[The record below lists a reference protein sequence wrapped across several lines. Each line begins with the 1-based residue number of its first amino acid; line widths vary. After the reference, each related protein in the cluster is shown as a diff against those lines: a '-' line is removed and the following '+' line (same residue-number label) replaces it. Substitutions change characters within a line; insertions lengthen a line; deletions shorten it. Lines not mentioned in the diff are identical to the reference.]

1 MSKRVFD
8 VVIIGAG
15 IVGLT
20 VAHEILQRRPAT
32 KIAVLD
38 KESDVAK
45 HASGRNSGVMHCGI
59 YYASDTL
66 KAQVC
71 AKGAQRMRLFAEKE
85 AIAYR
90 ACGKVILATSEQQ
103 LPVVDKLLTN
113 ALQNNIPAERIN
125 HQQLRELEPYAATE
139 FAAIYCPTTAVID
152 SLAVV
157 TRLRDKLL
165 AQGVKFFFNTQV
177 VGVQQN
183 QSIQTTDGTFSY
195 GFLVNC
201 AGAYA
206 DTIAKYFGLAED
218 YALVPFKG
226 IYWKL
231 TAEAAPKVRANIYPV
246 PDISLPFLGVHLTR
260 VINNDVYIG
269 PTAIPA
275 FGRENYQ
282 LIEGLSF
289 AESLGISWQLL
300 KMYAGNANNFRKLAH
315 LEIAKYRK
323 ENFLQ
328 AARKLMPSLTGDD
341 MVASPK
347 VGIRP
352 QLINLKSNTLEMDYI
367 LLRDEYSLH
376 VLNAI
381 SPAFTSAFAFAER
394 VVDRVWL
401 HS

>member
-1 MSKRVFD
+1 MHSHTFD
-8 VVIIGAG
+8 VVIIGTG

-20 VAHEILQRRPAT
+20 VAYEILQRQPSS
-32 KIAVLD
+32 KIALLD

-71 AKGAQRMRLFAEKE
+71 AKGAQRMRLFAEAE

-113 ALQNNIPAERIN
+113 AQQNHIPAERIDN
-125 HQQLRELEPYAATE
+125 QQLRELEPYAATE
-139 FAAIYCPTTAVID
+139 LAAIYCPTTAVID

-165 AQGVKFFFNTQV
+165 AQGVKFFFNTRV
-177 VGVQQN
+177 VGAQQS

-231 TAEAAPKVRANIYPV
+231 TADAAPKVRANIYPV

-282 LIEGLSF
+282 LTEGLSVG
-289 AESLGISWQLL
+289 ESLDISWQLL
-300 KMYAGNANNFRKLAH
+300 KMYARNANNFRKLAH

-341 MVASPK
+341 MVAS
-347 VGIRP
+347 
-352 QLINLKSNTLEMDYI
+352 
-367 LLRDEYSLH
+367 
-376 VLNAI
+376 
-381 SPAFTSAFAFAER
+381 
-394 VVDRVWL
+394 
-401 HS
+401 